1 MGAKRNTTFLCV
13 LLVLTILLSGCI
25 NTEKISKEPPLR
37 AVETKPAIEIADT
50 GALNILAGSAS
61 KTAVLLAAE
70 TYEKNTG
77 TKVNVYFQGSGILLN
92 AMEYYKRGDIYIAT
106 SPDYMI
112 TAENKKIVYS
122 DTVRP
127 ISFMNPTI
135 IVPMGN
141 PKKITKLEDLA
152 RSDISIGIC
161 EPENCATGAYVRR
174 LLSANNLL
182 TNTEPNLFYVGT
194 SYNEAIDK
202 LYTGEVDAVIGWQV
216 FDLDPRKIEFIA
228 LNTEHTPQM
237 GFIMAGIS
245 SYTENRGAAEEF
257 LNILISS
264 KLRDDYSRWGFLIM
278 DSPIETVKTKEIT
291 AFVGSV
297 SKPAIEEAGEVF
309 EEKTGI
315 RVNLHFGGSGTML
328 SRMMMSNTGDL
339 YIPAAPDYM
348 SKAGS
353 KGIIYPDTERILT
366 YLVPAIG
373 VQKGNPKDIRSLDD
387 LTEKDVSIG
396 ICDPENCVIGEYAVE
411 IFEKN
416 KLISKIKPNIVTHA
430 ASASKTA
437 ALIPFGKVDA
447 ILIWRVIGNWNPEN
461 MDIVL
466 IDPAEIPRIAYAS
479 GAVSTFT
486 TDKKAA
492 GEFLDFLA
500 SEEGQKIFTK
510 WGYLSNEA
518 GARKYAPNAMVGG
531 EHSLPEEWYNI

>member
-1 MGAKRNTTFLCV
+1 MGSKRNATFLCV

-25 NTEKISKEPPLR
+25 NTEKISEKPALR

-61 KTAVLLAAE
+61 KAAVILAAE

-135 IVPMGN
+135 IVPLGN

-152 RSDISIGIC
+152 RPDISIGIC

-194 SYNEAIDK
+194 SYREAIDK

-216 FDLDPRKIEFIA
+216 LDLDPKKIEFVA
-228 LNTEHTPQM
+228 LNAEHTPQM
-237 GFIMAGIS
+237 GFIMAGVS
-245 SYTENRGAAEEF
+245 SYTENRGAAVEF
-257 LNILISS
+257 LNTLISS
-264 KLRDDYSRWGFLIM
+264 ELRDDYSRWGFLIM
-278 DSPIETVKTKEIT
+278 DLPIETVKTKEIT

-297 SKPAIEEAGEVF
+297 SKPAIEEAGDVF

-328 SRMMMSNTGDL
+328 SRMMMSKTGDL
-339 YIPAAPDYM
+339 YIPASPDYM

-353 KGIIYPDTERILT
+353 EGIIYPDTERILT
-366 YLVPAIG
+366 YLIPAIG

-447 ILIWRVIGNWNPEN
+447 ILIWRIIGNWNPGN

-492 GEFLDFLA
+492 GEFLDFLS
-500 SEEGQKIFTK
+500 SEEGQKIFSK
-510 WGYLSNEA
+510 WGYISNEA

-531 EHSLPEEWYNI
+531 EYSPPEEWYNI